1 MKKLFLKKS
10 FLMILGGVFFFYWYI
25 LKMERKS
32 ICRRMNKMFKN
43 SVREVKFYNEVGF
56 VEI

>member
-1 MKKLFLKKS
+1 
-10 FLMILGGVFFFYWYI
+10 MILGGVFFFYWYI